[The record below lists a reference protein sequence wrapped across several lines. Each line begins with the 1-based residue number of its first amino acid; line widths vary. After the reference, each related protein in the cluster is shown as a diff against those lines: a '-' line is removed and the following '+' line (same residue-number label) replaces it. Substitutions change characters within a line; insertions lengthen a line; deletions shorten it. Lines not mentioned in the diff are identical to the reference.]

1 MINRLFIDGN
11 DAYLQYGVYVTSG
24 GFNELVAFPPLKSVD
39 SNDWQEEDGVEAD
52 LSAPV
57 LNTREI
63 QVKFAFGGL
72 FSRFCAF
79 NELQI
84 YLDAS
89 VIHVRSHDKQPF
101 QRLIQGQLR
110 NLYFLHLS
118 FIF

>member
-39 SNDWQEEDGVEAD
+39 SNDWQEEDGEEAD

-72 FSRFCAF
+72 FSRKSRLG
-79 NELQI
+79 NQ
-84 YLDAS
+84 
-89 VIHVRSHDKQPF
+89 
-101 QRLIQGQLR
+101 QRRQCQSATSEMLGQVHGLLPMR
-110 NLYFLHLS
+110 
-118 FIF
+118 

>member
-57 LNTREI
+57 LKRMRELYR
-63 QVKFAFGGL
+63 AF
-72 FSRFCAF
+72 RMAHAF
-79 NELQI
+79 R
-84 YLDAS
+84 YRAT
-89 VIHVRSHDKQPF
+89 
-101 QRLIQGQLR
+101 
-110 NLYFLHLS
+110 
-118 FIF
+118 

>member
-24 GFNELVAFPPLKSVD
+24 GYNELVAFPPLKSVE

-57 LNTREI
+57 LNTREV
-63 QVKFAFGGL
+63 QVKFAFSGL

-79 NELQI
+79 IEL
-84 YLDAS
+84 
-89 VIHVRSHDKQPF
+89 
-101 QRLIQGQLR
+101 
-110 NLYFLHLS
+110 LS
-118 FIF
+118 DGA